1 MGIHVNSEDYGIS
14 NTCYPYTPIL
24 ILLLQTSLSL
34 SYLLHNSM
42 SQDLFGEA
50 SKHRNKKQEEKRK
63 FQKIGREISLM
74 ISSTLSIY
82 SVNKLYQFLETGTL
96 DRSLICIV
104 QRLRF
109 LGLILYSLSF
119 FLYSPFKLGMLHIL
133 LRILYNL
140 RRYKENTKGKLLDC
154 NSKSQK
160 TKFPATS
167 EKLVLC
173 MRRIYAATP
182 ASFT

>member
-63 FQKIGREISLM
+63 FRKIGREISLM
-74 ISSTLSIY
+74 ISSTLSFY
-82 SVNKLYQFLETGTL
+82 SVSEWRQTLEMGLGDVPPPAPFILAWQKIHYLYAFVWSWINKLNSVADTSNVCSVEIG
-96 DRSLICIV
+96 
-104 QRLRF
+104 
-109 LGLILYSLSF
+109 
-119 FLYSPFKLGMLHIL
+119 
-133 LRILYNL
+133 
-140 RRYKENTKGKLLDC
+140 KEA
-154 NSKSQK
+154 
-160 TKFPATS
+160 P
-167 EKLVLC
+167 
-173 MRRIYAATP
+173 
-182 ASFT
+182 